1 MKQKA
6 ILRKNQQTSKSQ
18 EIVFK
23 EPSVFRKIVSFITAY
38 SMLFLNITPV
48 FAQTNITGVQG
59 NNGVYNI
66 DAAKVS
72 GSTGFRQYKD
82 FTLDNGDVANL
93 KFDQGYN
100 KFVNLVDNQVNI
112 NGIVNTVKGDAF
124 YNGHAIF
131 VSPNGIVVG
140 ASGVLNVGSLTMATP
155 TQSKYNDLKHAYD
168 GDLSYHLSDYEHGAD
183 KYNDLLKNSEGTITI
198 NGKIMAKENVE
209 LYGKDVKVIGD
220 NSVNRGIVAGVKNQ
234 SKITTQEQAKQ
245 VFDSLVQNNIKDA
258 ENFSLEGGK
267 IKIVANKRDGFDSD
281 NDKKLEV
288 RVDISQA
295 KIGANEIDISATADV
310 DRQQRVDLAKAT
322 VDIGFSE
329 ITGDTVSIEAKSTQ
343 KKDFDAANPVD
354 DVEFI
359 INTLEDIVLT
369 PDSDVPP
376 VTSLWGVAGKAE
388 AEVNVRTSIINAL
401 KATASD
407 AENPN
412 LSVLIRAEASSE
424 TSENA
429 NFLTPT
435 LLEYIFSGD
444 SYFEEYFSSDVY
456 NRFEGAKSSAIVN
469 VDNSTI
475 NAAKN
480 IEISTDASSSLD
492 ANNRLLSFILPVGI
506 YAVGTETISKAIIKD
521 SILNAVNG
529 DIDVSTVSTNENSTV
544 FTSDSLFS
552 VKLEDGFFLLFL
564 NNTVKTDTEASI
576 INSTVTTDN
585 LSVFATNLSDS
596 YAEIS
601 MEAVAGEKDKN
612 DPESTG
618 NSASSAGVILNRSNN
633 NVTALIKDSK
643 ITTAEDT
650 TVLAQSLHKT
660 ENAPDGSVLDLMVQ
674 TPKTFDAAMNKKLKE
689 LQGKFFKFNIFNKI
703 KGKTPVVGKEGD
715 NAMFELGG
723 AVVHNNTN
731 NNTTATIENSDV
743 KADGDVTVRA
753 NTVDLLTNTATSDTQ
768 GEAKLG
774 VSVALVLSEQN
785 NTTNALIDKSK
796 IEAENVT
803 VDATTELPM
812 NVGSLTFGM
821 RFPFK
826 IMGMD
831 SFFVGGRFASE
842 ANGKWSVSPATPKA
856 DDKAPVFE
864 LSGLAEQNIIASY
877 SGLKPKFKMAG
888 FFNNLAQTNS
898 VGGTAS
904 ASAAVVYN
912 EVNTNTMAAIQ
923 NNSDI
928 TANGDVD
935 VNAVNS
941 VIGYNGAGLIDIL
954 IKKLNYKL
962 PGQQDWEYEP
972 TVEGGKAGIGANF
985 VFDNYTNH
993 ATAVIDN
1000 STIRAEDGNINVDSA
1015 TEQSYMNIIITGGKS
1030 EKIGVDGSIHVQE
1043 ISGDTIA
1050 KISNIKDNHT
1060 VVADNIEVNAGK
1072 ATIRTTG
1079 GSIKRDDKTD
1089 EIKWKQQRELT
1100 PEEKEQQVDPAIT
1113 YPREAKDEITN
1124 IIVQGSLAQQKE
1136 EVDAGEQSSSG
1147 IAVGASVNTTSIDRN
1162 VRATIENSEIEA
1174 TNLAINAATYN
1185 QKVDIE
1191 GAAAFSGGVKQ
1202 KQQDAGNVPQNI
1214 DNAQDKEDNK
1224 SVDNSISEAPKDDDG
1239 DVSVDDENYFKEL
1252 LKKKKNNNNEDDDDD
1267 SIIDKILDQ
1276 FSLSVAGAVDVTQ
1289 DDTKVE
1295 ASVNDSELSVGKEL
1309 GINAIREAK
1318 NILLGGAIAKSNK
1331 NGAGAAV
1338 SYNNQS
1344 GFVKSLINDT
1354 DIEFADSNSK
1364 LVVNAD
1370 NKNWLLNIS
1379 IGAGASV
1386 NSDEENKGF
1395 QSAVGGS
1402 LNINTLEPEIV
1413 AAIEN
1418 SSIGTDDYA
1427 KNVDVDIKAKN
1438 KVDVYNIAGGG
1449 AYLSGNGSNGVGAGA
1464 AVNYN
1469 NVKNNIAA
1477 YVANSTLENIN
1488 NLSILADANNDLNDF
1503 AVAGSL
1509 VTGSETGWAF
1519 DGSADIN
1526 YIHDTVKAKIMGST
1540 ITAKKDIEVKANSNT
1555 DNLDAAGT
1563 IDILMT
1569 DSGAGVNGD
1578 VVINVFK
1585 NDVTAEI
1592 GDSYK
1597 VGANLVPVTDQQ
1609 TDILRAK
1616 DINVAATSTEKV
1628 NNILAGAAVSTG
1640 GSYLM
1645 AAANVNVNL
1654 IDSAV
1659 KSYVSG
1665 DLGIG
1670 RNTDYIN
1677 NLNVAAYDET
1687 TIYTRGATVS
1697 AAASQEATAVIAGS
1711 VNVDKLT
1718 KTVEAKI
1725 TDAQIHA
1732 RGDVSASAASVNS
1745 MGGTKNDSNKY
1756 SSDDVTSKEYRDK
1769 LLHKDADGL
1778 YDGLQMKDG
1787 VALDQDSDF
1796 VNWNMLFDVAGGS
1809 NISVAGAGIGKV
1821 IENFVTA
1828 EISNSA
1834 IIADNLYVIAD
1845 DYSIKNIIAG
1855 TISGSLKGAAGLSV
1869 LYTKDKSTTSAL
1881 IGNGSELDIIN
1892 NLTVDAA
1899 NKKDNHQIL
1908 ITGSGAIK
1916 GSLNANIAINDVEDK
1931 VFAKIDN
1938 QTTDKGIYAENI
1950 NLNANEDINAAHI
1963 VVSGG
1968 GASNM
1973 VLDVNPI
1980 VNTYDATVESTVK
1993 NTKIMDAAVAMNAQS
2008 MVDSLDVSAGVA
2020 GVAKGFSGVGVA
2032 IKNDYIGSVKSYID
2046 DAVIDTQKD
2055 IDIDAN
2061 SVINANNWVVGGSA
2075 AAQGAGVTVN
2085 VLLND
2090 INTTLEAG
2098 IKNSKIEKADVITI
2112 NTNKDK
2118 IDSFDNNAIAA
2129 ALAGQGASAIVNVI
2143 KNDFTN
2149 TTTSYVDNTESME
2162 IGSMEVNSNS
2172 DRRTN
2177 NINFG
2182 LIVTGQGAG
2191 LAANA
2196 LVNDINSTTRSY
2208 VDAKSKTLNVERNL
2222 DVKSN
2227 DTTAARNSVVMGSLV
2242 GLGGTVG
2249 LNINLYN
2256 ANNLVKSEIL
2266 SATSG
2271 QVDAGSVNMD
2281 SELTNALD
2289 NTQVDLSLG
2298 LAAVP
2303 IDVQVIKIGQ
2313 KTNTYSKAEQISDV
2327 NKYLNTAFSMIP
2339 QGLSTST
2346 TPSNNL
2352 RTGAISSVNG
2362 NLKTVLDANI
2372 IAKSRIR
2379 GLAKQDGKDVLTNDL
2394 NLNSF
2399 TLVGTLGS
2407 ASVGVRDV
2415 QIANNTIAEIRGG
2428 KVESTN
2434 GNVALKAESASKVKM
2449 TNMRAEVAGLQ
2460 VSGGSDIYENSS
2472 ETLAQIKDATVK
2484 AYDVSVNS
2492 KSKSHATIDTTHIAG
2507 AIGSVVNVDLVEAND
2522 TNKTVSLITGN
2533 TNIDADNNLTIRST
2547 VDTDLQSLKLSVPIA
2562 GASLVSV
2569 MKNDATANTIS
2580 EAIIENVNGTI
2591 NTNSLDIITD
2601 YDNMS
2606 VTARSNI
2613 VSVKAI
2619 SVAEY
2624 NDSGAFMNAYFKSG
2638 IDSLDGLTLKNTGTT
2653 NIIAARGN
2661 NQKDVS
2667 AYGRTHD
2674 VSVQLAGIYTGT
2686 FANAKT
2692 NATSATVLKVKD
2704 HTSNKLNIDQYL
2716 NSKAK
2721 ADANGTKVTVAG
2733 VYAVA
2738 AEATDKSKMTLDI
2751 DGNNTIV
2758 TPSHINATHNA
2769 TTEADLKAFNLGL
2782 LVAGSRIRVDSDMEA
2797 DTIANIGG
2805 NFNVKDNN
2813 ININIDTIRNAK
2825 LDKTSG
2831 TGGLINIADTGMSNT
2846 LKGKSILNLID
2857 LKTDDKQ
2864 GKNRFFINNKS
2875 INTYQVK
2882 TTDGSGGFINVSDTS
2897 ATSTFN
2903 TSTVTNVENADINS
2917 QSDFNILTQDTSAVE
2932 DNASNAGGG
2941 LFISYVGDKANNSYS
2956 STAKINIKNSNI
2968 KAKDLKLRAYSSVT
2982 AKDLK
2987 DISYTGDTG
2996 GFVAV
3001 GSISVTN
3008 NITNTSEINIQNSTL
3023 EATHNAVL
3031 EAIAGSYFKQK
3042 IESEA
3047 DGFVS
3052 VAKGTSNLNVTNN
3065 NKITIDDKSIIL
3077 ANNELEIDFESPNT
3091 LVSRVVSDV
3100 VNIGGEPVAKSY
3112 LDLTINNTLENS
3124 GTLQAGNLMDINFMN
3139 SSTNTL
3145 TQFAQAVSRAAIAT
3159 TAEDGKLTRT
3169 INNKLDNKANADIT
3183 SGKDID
3189 INYSN
3194 GIGETNSVIYW
3205 ETKSGWGIITDSGQ
3219 SSKYDLQSNYSLNND
3234 GNITAALSN
3243 TKYMK
3248 INRDGT
3254 IDKTTL
3260 KGFHDGDYVLND
3272 GKFVDG
3278 AKLKEQKL
3286 AEIDIDLENVNGT
3299 INEYENTIA
3308 NYNTLVAKLNQQ
3320 KADAEATL
3328 NELTAFIE
3336 NGAVLL
3342 ESKTGN
3348 SGIYA
3353 GISAFDLKMQKDMWC
3368 VRQTNTD
3375 PGYTSKITQAE
3386 YNTLMQD
3393 YTTAL
3398 NNNPNLTMAEFLN
3411 ASDYGFSNAQKNNIV
3426 KGYNDVKN
3434 RLSITPHGFAK
3445 YIGKDGITY
3454 LAALNPTG
3462 EGAAQ
3467 SCKNMLDLNSKIEDI
3482 ANQIKSIQ
3490 YIKANGTALLEDL
3503 RDERAKLT
3511 AEYNAIWETPA
3522 DEYSYSGED
3531 YSLVFNDIRINPN
3544 GAEINVHGLT
3554 NANIT
3559 GNGVFDIAKSGLQID
3574 NYSTRS
3580 LVFNDININTET
3592 ANSSLII
3599 NGKSQAEFA
3608 NKRQAISGQ
3617 KANEYFYGSSSIWK
3631 QNERPSFDSLPTTG
3645 VHFVATNT
3653 KIAGT
3658 TINNYYDNNHPLAD
3672 TFDIP
3677 NPTVAPDITI
3687 NGDINT
3693 STLNIA
3699 NESGNI
3705 TIQSDHIDTNRLN
3718 MYAMNGQID
3727 IEAHNDENDAKFTLN
3742 GGDRIFAA
3750 DGLNITADEVDIKSG
3765 SNILTG
3771 YPLRGITITDDMLKE
3786 ENLIVDSTTG
3796 EKNLLNLRGNQL
3808 SPNLNDGVVKGNIK
3822 AIYKDGQIYVYDLP
3836 ELKTDNG
3843 VKIVAG
3849 KCSVKGVTT
3858 VSTGPQAIEI
3868 NNKTDKPLVVGDI
3881 INTSIDGKYSVEGG
3895 ATSEANV
3902 STLQVTHAIIDITSQ
3917 GKVALNGKII
3927 NGIDGKTGN
3936 PVEDG
3941 ELNVKAKNG
3950 IDIAKHQTYDA
3961 ITAGGLI
3968 DIANTQ
3974 NGVLNIYGNI
3984 TNKKGNTNL
3993 YGSDGIS
4000 LFGRIHSIDGDV
4012 AITAHKGDLL
4022 LAKGSQIHIDKGNLT
4037 LNQQDVLDNLIMAGQ
4052 IILRDGD
4059 FTSHSLGNETN
4070 NGLIFGKEFIYE
4082 NDLDDLMTMNSNEPE
4097 IEYILNNNMGYG
4109 YDVTNDKGLESSVKI
4124 LRLHKD
4130 GATIINENNWKVG
4143 DKIEV
4148 SIAFEGVNVTAK
4160 CKVIKAE
4167 QGVAQVMFLDLP
4179 RSVATKITERYMNKG
4194 LFHQWASN

>member
-1 MKQKA
+1 MSKA
-6 ILRKNQQTSKSQ
+6 TKRLKKIHIKKSQ

-23 EPSVFRKIVSFITAY
+23 QPSLFRKIVSFITAY
-38 SMLFLNITPV
+38 SMMFLNVTPV
-48 FAQTNITGVQG
+48 FATNITGVSG

-72 GSTGFRQYKD
+72 GNTGFRQYTD

-100 KFVNLVDNQVNI
+100 KFVNMVDNQVNI
-112 NGIVNTVKGDAF
+112 NGIVNTVKGNNF

-155 TQSKYNDLKHAYD
+155 TLGKYNDLKHAYD
-168 GDLSYHLSDYEHGAD
+168 GDLSYHLSDYEHGAE
-183 KYNDLLKNSEGTITI
+183 KYNELLKNSEGVITVK
-198 NGKIMAKENVE
+198 GKIMAKGDVE
-209 LYGKDVKVIGD
+209 LYGKDVAVAGEYGA
-220 NSVNRGIVAGVKNQ
+220 RAGIVAGVKNPKKVMTLQ
-234 SKITTQEQAKQ
+234 QAKQ
-245 VFDSLVQNNIKDA
+245 VFDSLVANNITDA
-258 ENFSLEGGK
+258 DGFSLEGGK
-267 IKIVANKRDGFDSD
+267 IKIVANKRYGFDSG
-281 NDKKLEV
+281 NDKQLTTK
-288 RVDISQA
+288 VDINQA
-295 KIGANEIDISATADV
+295 DIAANEIDISANSEV
-310 DRQQRVDLAKAT
+310 DRQQKVDLAKAS
-322 VDIGFSE
+322 VNVVNSN
-329 ITGDTVSIEAKSTQ
+329 ITGDTVSLVATATQ

-359 INTLEDIVLT
+359 INTLEDLVLS
-369 PDSDVPP
+369 PDSDIPP

-388 AEVNVRTSIINAL
+388 AEVNVRYSIINAL

-407 AENPN
+407 AENPD
-412 LSVLIRAEASSE
+412 LSVFIHAEASSE

-435 LLEYIFSGD
+435 IIDYIFSGD
-444 SYFEEYFSSDVY
+444 SYFAEYFSSEIY
-456 NRFEGAKSSAIVN
+456 KHFEGAKSSAIVN
-469 VDNSTI
+469 VEGSAI
-475 NAAKN
+475 NAVGDAAKN
-480 IEISTDASSSLD
+480 IEISTEASSSLD
-492 ANNRLLSFILPVGI
+492 ANNRLLAFILPVGI
-506 YAVGTETISKAIIKD
+506 YAVGTETVSKAIVKD
-521 SILNAVNG
+521 SVLNAVNG
-529 DIDVSTVSTNENSTV
+529 DIDVTAVSTNENSTV
-544 FTSDSLFS
+544 ITSDSLFS
-552 VKLEDGFFLLFL
+552 IKLEEGFFLMFL

-576 INSTVTTDN
+576 IKSTVEADN

-601 MEAVAGEKDKN
+601 MEAVAGEKDPNKP
-612 DPESTG
+612 DDAA
-618 NSASSAGVILNRSNN
+618 NSASSAGVVLNRSNN
-633 NVTALIKDSK
+633 NVTARIKDSE

-660 ENAPDGSVLDLMVQ
+660 ENAPDGSVLDMMVQ
-674 TPKTFDAAMNKKLKE
+674 KPKTFDAAMNKKLKE

-715 NAMFELGG
+715 NAMLELGG

-731 NNTTATIENSDV
+731 NNTTATIENSKV
-743 KADGDVTVRA
+743 KADGDVTIRA
-753 NTVDLLTNTATSDTQ
+753 NAVDLLTNTATSDTQ
-768 GEAKLG
+768 GEAKFG
-774 VSVALVLSEQN
+774 VSVALILSEQN

-912 EVNTNTMAAIQ
+912 EVNTNTIAAIQ

-928 TANGDVD
+928 TVDGDVV

-993 ATAVIDN
+993 ATAKIDN
-1000 STIRAEDGNINVDSA
+1000 STVKAEDGNINVDSA

-1030 EKIGVDGSIHVQE
+1030 EKIGVDGSIHIQK

-1079 GSIKRDDKTD
+1079 GNLKRDDKTD

-1136 EVDAGEQSSSG
+1136 EVEDGEQSSSG

-1162 VRATIENSEIEA
+1162 VRASIENSDIEA
-1174 TNLAINAATYN
+1174 TNLAVNATTYN

-1202 KQQDAGNVPQNI
+1202 KQQDAGDVPQNM
-1214 DNAQDKEDNK
+1214 DNAQDKADNK

-1239 DVSVDDENYFKEL
+1239 DESVDDETYFREL
-1252 LKKKKNNNNEDDDDD
+1252 LKKNNDNNHNNDDDD
-1267 SIIDKILDQ
+1267 SIVDKILDQ
-1276 FSLSVAGAVDVTQ
+1276 FSLSVAGAVDITQ

-1295 ASVNDSELSVGKEL
+1295 ASVNDSELTIGKDLE
-1309 GINAIREAK
+1309 INAVREAK
-1318 NILLGGAIAKSNK
+1318 NILLGGAVAKSNK

-1338 SYNNQS
+1338 AYNNQS
-1344 GFVKSLINDT
+1344 GSVKSLINNS
-1354 DIEFADSNSK
+1354 DIEFADSNSQ
-1364 LVVNAD
+1364 LVLNAD
-1370 NKNWLLNIS
+1370 NKNWILNIS

-1386 NSDEENKGF
+1386 NSDEENQGF

-1402 LNINTLEPEIV
+1402 LNINTLKPEIV
-1413 AAIEN
+1413 AAIKN
-1418 SSIGTDDYA
+1418 STIGADDYA

-1488 NLSILADANNDLNDF
+1488 NLSVLADADNNMNDF
-1503 AVAGSL
+1503 AIAGSL
-1509 VTGSETGWAF
+1509 VTGAETGWAF

-1526 YIHDTVKAKIMGST
+1526 YVHDTVKAKIMGST
-1540 ITAKKDIEVKANSNT
+1540 ITAKKDITVKANSNSN
-1555 DNLDAAGT
+1555 NLDAAGT
-1563 IDILMT
+1563 IDILT
-1569 DSGAGVNGD
+1569 TGSGAGVNGD
-1578 VVINVFK
+1578 VVINLFA

-1654 IDSAV
+1654 VDNAV
-1659 KSYVSG
+1659 KAYVSG
-1665 DLGIG
+1665 NFGIG
-1670 RNTDYIN
+1670 RSTNFIN
-1677 NLNVAAYDET
+1677 GLNVAAYDET

-1697 AAASQEATAVIAGS
+1697 AAASQEAATVIAGS

-1718 KTVEAKI
+1718 KNVEAKI
-1725 TDAQIHA
+1725 IDADVNA
-1732 RGDVSASAASVNS
+1732 RGDVTATAASVNS
-1745 MGGTKNDSNKY
+1745 LGGTKNDNNQY
-1756 SSDDVTSKEYRDK
+1756 SRDDVTSKEYREK
-1769 LLHKDADGL
+1769 LLHKDANGL
-1778 YDGLQMKDG
+1778 YDGLQMKNG

-1796 VNWNMLFDVAGGS
+1796 VNWNMFFDVAGGS
-1809 NISVAGAGIGKV
+1809 NIAVAGAGIGKV
-1821 IENFVTA
+1821 IANFVTA

-1834 IIADNLYVIAD
+1834 IKADNLYVLAD

-1881 IGNGSELDIIN
+1881 IGNGSELDILH
-1892 NLTVDAA
+1892 NLTLDAA

-1916 GSLNANIAINDVEDK
+1916 GSINANIAINNVEDK
-1931 VFAKIDN
+1931 VFAVIDN
-1938 QTTDKGIYAENI
+1938 QTKNKEIYAGNI

-1980 VNTYDATVESTVK
+1980 VNTYDATVEAAVK
-1993 NTKIMDAAVAMNAQS
+1993 KANLKDAAIALKAQS
-2008 MVDSLDVSAGVA
+2008 KIDSLDVSAGVA
-2020 GVAKGFSGVGVA
+2020 GVAKGFAGVGVA
-2032 IKNDYIGSVKSYID
+2032 IKNDYTGNIKSYID
-2046 DAVIDTQKD
+2046 NAVIDTKQN

-2075 AAQGAGVTVN
+2075 AAQGASITVN
-2085 VLLND
+2085 ALLNNVD
-2090 INTTLEAG
+2090 TTLEAG
-2098 IKNSKIEKADVITI
+2098 IKNSEIENADVISI

-2118 IDSFDNNAIAA
+2118 TDSFDNNAIAA

-2149 TTTSYVDNTESME
+2149 SVTSYVDNTKSAE
-2162 IGSMEVNSNS
+2162 IGSLEVIANS

-2208 VDAKSKTLNVERNL
+2208 VDTKSKTLNVERNL

-2227 DTTAARNSVVMGSLV
+2227 DTAAARNSVVMGSLA

-2266 SATSG
+2266 SATAG
-2271 QVDAGSVNMD
+2271 QVNAGSVNMN

-2313 KTNTYSKAEQISDV
+2313 KTNTYSKAEQVSDV
-2327 NKYLNTAFSMIP
+2327 KKYLNTAFSMIP
-2339 QGLSTST
+2339 QGLPTPT

-2352 RTGAISSVNG
+2352 QTGAISSVNG
-2362 NLKTVLDANI
+2362 NIKTALDTNI
-2372 IAKSRIR
+2372 NAKSRIR
-2379 GLAKQDGKDVLTNDL
+2379 GLAKQNGKDVLTDEL
-2394 NLNSF
+2394 DLNSF
-2399 TLVGTLGS
+2399 TLVGALGS

-2415 QIANNTIAEIRGG
+2415 QIANNTIAEIKGG
-2428 KVESTN
+2428 KVESTD
-2434 GNVALKAESASKVKM
+2434 GDVALKAESASKVKM
-2449 TNMRAEVAGLQ
+2449 TNMRAEVSGLQ

-2472 ETLAQIKDATVK
+2472 ETLAQIRDATVN
-2484 AYDVSVNS
+2484 AHSIGVNS

-2533 TNIDADNNLTIRST
+2533 TNINAKDKLILHST

-2580 EAIIENVNGTI
+2580 KAIIENVNGAI
-2591 NTNSLDIITD
+2591 KTNGLDIITD

-2653 NIIAARGN
+2653 NIITARGN

-2686 FANAKT
+2686 FAHAET
-2692 NATSATVLKVKD
+2692 NATSATVLKVKN

-2738 AEATDKSKMTLDI
+2738 AAATDKSKMTLDVG
-2751 DGNNTIV
+2751 GNNTII
-2758 TPSHINATHNA
+2758 TPSHINLKHNA

-2797 DTIANIGG
+2797 DTFANIGG
-2805 NFNVKDNN
+2805 NFNVKDHHIN
-2813 ININIDTIRNAK
+2813 ININ
-2825 LDKTSG
+2825 
-2831 TGGLINIADTGMSNT
+2831 
-2846 LKGKSILNLID
+2846 
-2857 LKTDDKQ
+2857 
-2864 GKNRFFINNKS
+2864 
-2875 INTYQVK
+2875 
-2882 TTDGSGGFINVSDTS
+2882 
-2897 ATSTFN
+2897 
-2903 TSTVTNVENADINS
+2903 
-2917 QSDFNILTQDTSAVE
+2917 
-2932 DNASNAGGG
+2932 
-2941 LFISYVGDKANNSYS
+2941 
-2956 STAKINIKNSNI
+2956 
-2968 KAKDLKLRAYSSVT
+2968 
-2982 AKDLK
+2982 
-2987 DISYTGDTG
+2987 
-2996 GFVAV
+2996 
-3001 GSISVTN
+3001 
-3008 NITNTSEINIQNSTL
+3008 
-3023 EATHNAVL
+3023 
-3031 EAIAGSYFKQK
+3031 
-3042 IESEA
+3042 
-3047 DGFVS
+3047 
-3052 VAKGTSNLNVTNN
+3052 
-3065 NKITIDDKSIIL
+3065 SII
-3077 ANNELEIDFESPNT
+3077 I
-3091 LVSRVVSDV
+3091 
-3100 VNIGGEPVAKSY
+3100 
-3112 LDLTINNTLENS
+3112 
-3124 GTLQAGNLMDINFMN
+3124 
-3139 SSTNTL
+3139 
-3145 TQFAQAVSRAAIAT
+3145 
-3159 TAEDGKLTRT
+3159 
-3169 INNKLDNKANADIT
+3169 
-3183 SGKDID
+3183 
-3189 INYSN
+3189 
-3194 GIGETNSVIYW
+3194 
-3205 ETKSGWGIITDSGQ
+3205 
-3219 SSKYDLQSNYSLNND
+3219 
-3234 GNITAALSN
+3234 
-3243 TKYMK
+3243 
-3248 INRDGT
+3248 
-3254 IDKTTL
+3254 
-3260 KGFHDGDYVLND
+3260 H
-3272 GKFVDG
+3272 
-3278 AKLKEQKL
+3278 
-3286 AEIDIDLENVNGT
+3286 
-3299 INEYENTIA
+3299 
-3308 NYNTLVAKLNQQ
+3308 
-3320 KADAEATL
+3320 
-3328 NELTAFIE
+3328 FI
-3336 NGAVLL
+3336 
-3342 ESKTGN
+3342 
-3348 SGIYA
+3348 
-3353 GISAFDLKMQKDMWC
+3353 
-3368 VRQTNTD
+3368 
-3375 PGYTSKITQAE
+3375 
-3386 YNTLMQD
+3386 
-3393 YTTAL
+3393 
-3398 NNNPNLTMAEFLN
+3398 
-3411 ASDYGFSNAQKNNIV
+3411 
-3426 KGYNDVKN
+3426 
-3434 RLSITPHGFAK
+3434 
-3445 YIGKDGITY
+3445 
-3454 LAALNPTG
+3454 
-3462 EGAAQ
+3462 
-3467 SCKNMLDLNSKIEDI
+3467 
-3482 ANQIKSIQ
+3482 
-3490 YIKANGTALLEDL
+3490 
-3503 RDERAKLT
+3503 
-3511 AEYNAIWETPA
+3511 
-3522 DEYSYSGED
+3522 
-3531 YSLVFNDIRINPN
+3531 
-3544 GAEINVHGLT
+3544 
-3554 NANIT
+3554 
-3559 GNGVFDIAKSGLQID
+3559 
-3574 NYSTRS
+3574 
-3580 LVFNDININTET
+3580 
-3592 ANSSLII
+3592 
-3599 NGKSQAEFA
+3599 
-3608 NKRQAISGQ
+3608 
-3617 KANEYFYGSSSIWK
+3617 
-3631 QNERPSFDSLPTTG
+3631 
-3645 VHFVATNT
+3645 
-3653 KIAGT
+3653 
-3658 TINNYYDNNHPLAD
+3658 
-3672 TFDIP
+3672 
-3677 NPTVAPDITI
+3677 
-3687 NGDINT
+3687 
-3693 STLNIA
+3693 
-3699 NESGNI
+3699 
-3705 TIQSDHIDTNRLN
+3705 
-3718 MYAMNGQID
+3718 
-3727 IEAHNDENDAKFTLN
+3727 
-3742 GGDRIFAA
+3742 
-3750 DGLNITADEVDIKSG
+3750 
-3765 SNILTG
+3765 
-3771 YPLRGITITDDMLKE
+3771 
-3786 ENLIVDSTTG
+3786 
-3796 EKNLLNLRGNQL
+3796 
-3808 SPNLNDGVVKGNIK
+3808 
-3822 AIYKDGQIYVYDLP
+3822 
-3836 ELKTDNG
+3836 
-3843 VKIVAG
+3843 
-3849 KCSVKGVTT
+3849 
-3858 VSTGPQAIEI
+3858 
-3868 NNKTDKPLVVGDI
+3868 
-3881 INTSIDGKYSVEGG
+3881 
-3895 ATSEANV
+3895 
-3902 STLQVTHAIIDITSQ
+3902 
-3917 GKVALNGKII
+3917 
-3927 NGIDGKTGN
+3927 
-3936 PVEDG
+3936 
-3941 ELNVKAKNG
+3941 
-3950 IDIAKHQTYDA
+3950 
-3961 ITAGGLI
+3961 
-3968 DIANTQ
+3968 
-3974 NGVLNIYGNI
+3974 
-3984 TNKKGNTNL
+3984 
-3993 YGSDGIS
+3993 
-4000 LFGRIHSIDGDV
+4000 
-4012 AITAHKGDLL
+4012 
-4022 LAKGSQIHIDKGNLT
+4022 
-4037 LNQQDVLDNLIMAGQ
+4037 
-4052 IILRDGD
+4052 
-4059 FTSHSLGNETN
+4059 
-4070 NGLIFGKEFIYE
+4070 
-4082 NDLDDLMTMNSNEPE
+4082 
-4097 IEYILNNNMGYG
+4097 
-4109 YDVTNDKGLESSVKI
+4109 
-4124 LRLHKD
+4124 
-4130 GATIINENNWKVG
+4130 
-4143 DKIEV
+4143 
-4148 SIAFEGVNVTAK
+4148 
-4160 CKVIKAE
+4160 
-4167 QGVAQVMFLDLP
+4167 
-4179 RSVATKITERYMNKG
+4179 
-4194 LFHQWASN
+4194 